1 MIEDIGQEV
10 IEEITP
16 TPEEEQEE
24 EITELTIESYDLGTY
39 SAIGMTSAG
48 VLVMVGLGIGIIIK
62 MFKRL

>member
-1 MIEDIGQEV
+1 MNEDIGQEV

-16 TPEEEQEE
+16 TPEEEQSE